1 MVKTLSKISYS
12 VYLLHVPIA
21 HMVAGFEMPG
31 LLKFVMYLFGS
42 ILVGYMSWILLEKPF
57 MRLRRRLV

>member
-21 HMVAGFEMPG
+21 HMVAGFELPG